1 MKKSLIYI
9 IVAALLIGWGAY
21 TIVGNKAKQEKEVA
35 EVAKQVDKINV
46 NVVTA
51 SRENI
56 NTDYTANGTF
66 IPKQETNQSADIS
79 GRVVSVYVKEG
90 SRVGAGQV
98 LASIKRDA
106 IEVDVTQAQN
116 NLQNAIIDNQ
126 RYENAY
132 KTGGVTKQQ
141 LDNSRL
147 QLKNAQAALRSQGV
161 RMNDTK
167 VRAGISGTINKRM
180 VEPGAVV
187 SPGTPL
193 FEIVN
198 INSLKLAVLVDESQV
213 GRIQIGQQVDINVN
227 VLPDETFIG
236 RISFIAPK
244 SDASLNFPVEVEVA
258 NNGQLKAGM
267 YATALFKTNN
277 GAENQNMLTVP
288 AEAFVNGVSSGQLFI
303 VQNGVAKLVKVQTGK
318 VYGNKVQIISGLNG
332 GEQVITSGQ
341 INLENGSKINIVK

>member
-21 TIVGNKAKQEKEVA
+21 TIVGNKEKQKQEVA
-35 EVAKQVDKINV
+35 EVAKQVDKVNV
-46 NVVTA
+46 NVITA
-51 SRENI
+51 TRENI
-56 NTDYTANGTF
+56 NTDYSANGTF
-66 IPKQETNQSADIS
+66 IPKQETNQAADIS
-79 GRVVSVYVKEG
+79 GRVVSVYVREG

-227 VLPDETFIG
+227 VLPDETFTG

-244 SDASLNFPVEVEVA
+244 SDASLNFPVEIEVA
-258 NNGQLKAGM
+258 NNGKLKAGM
-267 YATALFKTNN
+267 YATALFKTNY

-318 VYGNKVQIISGLNG
+318 VYGDKVQIISGLNG

>member
-1 MKKSLIYI
+1 MKKTLIYI
-9 IVAALLIGWGAY
+9 IAAALLIGLGAY
-21 TIVGNKAKQEKEVA
+21 KISSNKKQQETEVK

-51 SRENI
+51 TRENI
-56 NTDYTANGTF
+56 NTDYSANGTF

-79 GRVVSVYVKEG
+79 GRVVSVFAKEG

-98 LASIKRDA
+98 LATIKRDA

-116 NLQNAIIDNQ
+116 TLQNAIIDNQ

-141 LDNSRL
+141 VDNSRL
-147 QLKNAQAALRSQGV
+147 QLKNAQAAV
-161 RMNDTK
+161 RAQRVKINDTS

-180 VEPGAVV
+180 VEPGMVV

-198 INSLKLAVLVDESQV
+198 INSLKLSVLVDESQV
-213 GRIQIGQQVDINVN
+213 GRIQIGQQVSINVN
-227 VLPDETFIG
+227 ALPDETFSGKIT
-236 RISFIAPK
+236 FIAPK
-244 SDASLNFPVEVEVA
+244 SDASLNFPVEVEVS

-267 YATALFKTNN
+267 YGTALFKTNY
-277 GAENQNMLTVP
+277 GAENQNLLTVP
-288 AEAFVNGVSSGQLFI
+288 AAAFVNGVSSGQLFI
-303 VQNGVAKLVKVQTGK
+303 VQNGTAKLTTVKTGK
-318 VYGNKVQIISGLNG
+318 VYGDKVQIISGLNG

-341 INLENGSKINIVK
+341 INLENGAKINIVK

>member
-21 TIVGNKAKQEKEVA
+21 TIVGNKSKQEKEVA

-51 SRENI
+51 NRENI
-56 NTDYTANGTF
+56 NTDYYANGTF
-66 IPKQETNQSADIS
+66 IPKQETNQAADIS
-79 GRVVSVYVKEG
+79 GRVVSVYVREG

-227 VLPDETFIG
+227 VLPDETFTG

-267 YATALFKTNN
+267 YATALFKTNY

-318 VYGNKVQIISGLNG
+318 VYGDKVQIISGLNG